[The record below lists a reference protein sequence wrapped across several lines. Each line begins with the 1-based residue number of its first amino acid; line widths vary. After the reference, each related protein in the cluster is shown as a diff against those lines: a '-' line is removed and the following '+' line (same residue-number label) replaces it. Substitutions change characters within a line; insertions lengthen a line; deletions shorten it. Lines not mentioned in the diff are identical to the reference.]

1 MLSASGANDV
11 RQVAQCPNSIY
22 PMNVSEPALDVA
34 LINMASAMSSV
45 ASSITSGMT
54 EVIKV
59 LHERRAGQ
67 TRPGTDVA
75 AAAAAIQSIE
85 WHAGNQLQQDPAV
98 SVSDAV
104 GSALSYIIL

>member
-34 LINMASAMSSV
+34 LIHMASAMGSV

-59 LHERRAGQ
+59 LRECRAGQ

-75 AAAAAIQSIE
+75 AAASQSIE